1 MQLNNLRTFAAV
13 ALAAA
18 LGVTACGSAEDKD
31 KAAPAG
37 PPPDARRVDVSKAGT
52 VSGRVSIE
60 GDPPAN
66 ARIRMAADPVCI
78 KAHPDGAAFET
89 YAVENGGLNN
99 VFVYV
104 KDGLGNYYFD
114 TPTEPVK
121 LDQNGCRY
129 TPHVLGVRVGQPL
142 EISNSDPTL
151 HNVHS
156 LPDKNRGFN
165 FPQQMVGMKTQRTFT
180 TPEVMVYFKCD
191 VHSWMSAFVG
201 VVAHPY
207 FAVTSDGGRFT
218 LKDLPAGTYT
228 VEAWHEKLGTTTQ
241 SVTIGEKETKE
252 VSFTFKA
259 AAAASN

>member
-1 MQLNNLRTFAAV
+1 MKLNNLRPFAAV

-18 LGVTACGSAEDKD
+18 LGVASCGRAEE

-37 PPPDARRVDVSKAGT
+37 PPPDAKRVDVSKAGS
-52 VSGRVSIE
+52 VSGRVLIE
-60 GDPPAN
+60 GQPPAN
-66 ARIRMAADPVCI
+66 APIKMQADPACI
-78 KAHPDGAAFET
+78 KANPGGAAFET
-89 YAVENGGLNN
+89 YAVEKGGLNN
-99 VFVYV
+99 VFVYI

-114 TPTEPVK
+114 TPSEPVK

-129 TPHVLGVRVGQPL
+129 APHVLGVRANQPL

-151 HNVHS
+151 HNVHA

-165 FPQQMVGMKTQRTFT
+165 FPQQIVGMKTQRTFA
-180 TPEVMVYFKCD
+180 TPEVMVYVKCD
-191 VHSWMSAFVG
+191 VHPWMNAYIG

-218 LKDLPAGTYT
+218 LKDVPAGTYT

-252 VSFTFKA
+252 ISFTFKA
-259 AAAASN
+259 APAASN